1 MFFDSK
7 KGVVRFSP
15 PFYIENQDISSDR
28 LSELWIGRRPY
39 MPCYFF
45 NTPFTGD

>member
-7 KGVVRFSP
+7 KEVVRFSP

-28 LSELWIGRRPY
+28 LSELWIERRPY
-39 MPCYFF
+39 TPCYFF